1 MTMMVAGATGG
12 MGKAS
17 WDSGVPMPVMVSTY
31 LIPGIRMMLS
41 FFKRGTDIGLT
52 RRVADIVFEG
62 RRTDVI
68 LDKRRLYV
76 EVDKRRMKIEF
87 KKEE

>member
-1 MTMMVAGATGG
+1 LMIVAGRTGG

-17 WDSGVPMPVMVSTY
+17 WDSGVPISVVVAPPYV
-31 LIPGIRMMLS
+31 PGIRMVLS

-62 RRTDVI
+62 RRTDVV
-68 LDKRRLYV
+68 LDKRSVEV
-76 EVDKRRMKIEF
+76 EVDKRRMDIEF